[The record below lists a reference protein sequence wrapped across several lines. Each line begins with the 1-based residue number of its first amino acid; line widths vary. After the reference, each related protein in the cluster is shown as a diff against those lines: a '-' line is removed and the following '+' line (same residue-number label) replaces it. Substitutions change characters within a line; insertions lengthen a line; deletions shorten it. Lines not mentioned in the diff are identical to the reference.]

1 MQKKLL
7 ASRWAALLFIAIC
20 FAVASFGSLFTP
32 GEWYQSL
39 NRPPWTPPDKV
50 FPIVWTLLYLMIGV
64 AGWLVFRFGNTFL
77 QGLWVV
83 QLALNALWS
92 WLFFGLH
99 SPALGLLDIVLLLAV
114 VAVLLWQTKQQQLN
128 TVCWLLLPYLLWLV
142 LATSLNAYIF
152 LYN

>member
-128 TVCWLLLPYLLWLV
+128 TACWLLLPYLLWLV